1 MTVALFL
8 GAATTL
14 SAQDDNRWNLFES
27 MDWNGRVAFLQDP
40 AQQAFGEGFL
50 RDALGLADS
59 SRIETG
65 PEAEVVQ
72 KKAVAIL
79 LVKKLAALP
88 APAAIPAIERLPQQ
102 YRDPVLRGES
112 WLALAKLGDK
122 AAVPG
127 LVRTLAGLN
136 DSGERTRAEEIQ
148 AWYLVQSLGVFKA
161 PEAFRTV
168 AATTLGWYTPAS
180 QVRVLAKKTLPTL
193 VTDPE
198 AATLDL
204 LTNDEDLA
212 LREGIFLGVVDQGDP
227 ALSARAAAAVL
238 TTLVRL
244 QARDKT
250 DQDRTQRLVL
260 ESLVA
265 AQKASSPPA
274 ALVPPLKLLLTRG
287 DSLESMV
294 QSVRLLGKIDDP
306 AALHLLED
314 TLSAY
319 NDQQKAGS
327 LSSNSLVVVRELFTA
342 LAQTGKAEARTVLD
356 AVRFAGYTPAVI
368 HDAQDALDKL
378 PR

>member
-1 MTVALFL
+1 MVLFL
-8 GAATTL
+8 VAATSL
-14 SAQDDNRWNLFES
+14 AAQDNSRWNLFES
-27 MDWNGRVAFLQDP
+27 MDWNGRVTFLQDP
-40 AQQAFGEGFL
+40 AQQALDEGFL
-50 RDALGLADS
+50 RNALSLADS
-59 SRIETG
+59 SRIESG

-72 KKAVAIL
+72 KKAAAIL
-79 LVKKLAALP
+79 LVKKLALLP
-88 APAAIPAIERLPQQ
+88 SPAAIPAIERLPQQ

-122 AAVPG
+122 AVVPTM
-127 LVRTLAGLN
+127 VRTLAGLN

-148 AWYLVQSLGVFKA
+148 AWYLVQSLGIFKA
-161 PEAFRTV
+161 TEAFRTV
-168 AATTLGWYTPAS
+168 AATSLGWYTPAS

-193 VTDPE
+193 ATDPE

-212 LREGIFLGVVDQGDP
+212 LREGIFLAVVDQGDAP
-227 ALSARAAAAVL
+227 LSARAASAVL
-238 TTLVRL
+238 TSVVRL

-250 DQDRTQRLVL
+250 DQDRTERLIL

-265 AQKASSPPA
+265 AQKAPAPPA
-274 ALVPPLKLLLTRG
+274 TLVPSLKLLLTRA
-287 DSLESMV
+287 DNLESMV

-314 TLSAY
+314 SLSSY

-327 LSSNSLVVVRELFTA
+327 LPSNSLVVVRELFTA
-342 LAQTGKAEARTVLD
+342 LAQTGKSEARTVLD
-356 AVRFAGYTPAVI
+356 AVRFAGYTPAVV